1 MSMSTSFLRIMMVI
15 LVAASVAGCHASTE
29 PGGSQ
34 WPEVAKIKFRFD
46 NIRPDGLRG
55 SPNGLVAVSY
65 EFCVP
70 ANEQAYEDVQ
80 QIDPSLQ
87 IHLISP
93 GRIGCS
99 TNQTLCIGE
108 THQLRWRDVL
118 RGLSSLTYITE
129 IRESFFE

>member
-1 MSMSTSFLRIMMVI
+1 MMVI
-15 LVAASVAGCHASTE
+15 LIAASVSGCLASAE
-29 PGGSQ
+29 PGGAQ
-34 WPEVAKIKFRFD
+34 WPEAAKIKFRLD
-46 NIRPDGLRG
+46 SIRPDGLRG

-70 ANEQAYEDVQ
+70 ANEQVYQDVR

-87 IHLISP
+87 IHLASP

-99 TNQTLCIGE
+99 TNQTLCVGE

-118 RGLSSLTYITE
+118 RGLSSLKYITE